1 LNFFATQAM
10 MNKKGI
16 TYMCTSFSLT
26 AHGQTFF
33 ARTMDFAFL
42 LDGEPIVMPQG
53 YQWSLQ
59 LGGQVTNHYGFVGMG
74 KQLEEF
80 LFIDGVNEKGLAIA
94 ELYFSNEAI
103 YCEYTGEKMNLA
115 PHELV
120 HWVLGNVADIPD
132 LYQKI
137 SRINLVQIE
146 TALLGITVPLHF
158 IVTDTT
164 GRCVVIETNRGI
176 IEIKENPIGVMTN
189 SPELEWHIKNIGN
202 YLAARPANF
211 PPSIINGVEVPPF
224 GLGNG
229 TSILPGGSTSPER
242 FIRTVYNKQ
251 FVHVG
256 KTVEETVN
264 AMFHLLN
271 NVTIPKGLMVEKD
284 GGSEYTQYRVVYNV
298 TKKICYF
305 NPYETQEVFSLEL
318 KEEWLQSKQP
328 RIFAV
333 AKSFSAKTMN
343 NQSTVDAK
351 IDK

>member
-1 LNFFATQAM
+1 
-10 MNKKGI
+10 
-16 TYMCTSFSLT
+16 MCTSFTLT

-59 LGGQVTNHYGFVGMG
+59 LGRQVTNTYGFVGTG

-80 LFIDGVNEKGLAIA
+80 LFIDGVNEKGLTIA
-94 ELYFSNEAI
+94 ELYFSNEAV
-103 YCEYTGEKMNLA
+103 YCEYTAEKINLA
-115 PHELV
+115 PHELL

-164 GRCVVIETNRGI
+164 GRCVVIETNRGF

-189 SPELEWHIKNIGN
+189 SPELEWHVKNIGN

-211 PPSIINGVEVPPF
+211 PPATVNGVEVLPF

-229 TSILPGGSTSPER
+229 TSILPGGLTSPER
-242 FIRTVYNKQ
+242 FVRTVYHKQ
-251 FVHVG
+251 FVNVG
-256 KTVEETVN
+256 ETAEETVN

-271 NVTIPKGLMVEKD
+271 NATIPKGLMVED
-284 GGSEYTQYRVVYNV
+284 NGQSEYTQYRVVYNV
-298 TKKICYF
+298 TNGTYYF
-305 NPYETQEVFSLEL
+305 NPYETQEVFSLQL
-318 KEEWLQSKQP
+318 KKEWLQLKQP

-333 AKSFSAKTMN
+333 SKSFTTKTM
-343 NQSTVDAK
+343 V
-351 IDK
+351 